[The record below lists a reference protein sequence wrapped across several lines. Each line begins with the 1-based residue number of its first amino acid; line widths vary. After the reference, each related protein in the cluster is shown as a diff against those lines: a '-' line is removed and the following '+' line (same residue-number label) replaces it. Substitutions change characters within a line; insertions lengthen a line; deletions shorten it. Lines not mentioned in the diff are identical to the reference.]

1 MTFDSKL
8 LSGLT
13 VLIAVVEAGT
23 IARAAEALG
32 VSPSGVSRA
41 LSRLEQREGAA
52 IASTSTMRQT
62 PGPTTGRS
70 DGRKR

>member
-23 IARAAEALG
+23 IARLLLRTTGSRFPEVPEVAMDLIDRPDQ
-32 VSPSGVSRA
+32 VPWVPFRPSKV
-41 LSRLEQREGAA
+41 LAA
-52 IASTSTMRQT
+52 IKKS
-62 PGPTTGRS
+62 
-70 DGRKR
+70 